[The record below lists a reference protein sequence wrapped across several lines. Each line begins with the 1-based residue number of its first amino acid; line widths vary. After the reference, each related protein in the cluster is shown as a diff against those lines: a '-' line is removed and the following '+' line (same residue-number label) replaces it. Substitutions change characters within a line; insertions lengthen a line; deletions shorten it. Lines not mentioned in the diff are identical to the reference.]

1 MGTKAI
7 RRLWRLLAVAVLVL
21 GAMPIAAIQAGQ
33 DNEPQA
39 AVPATSDKPLL
50 DRARVLRRPAL
61 SSDARNLGL
70 SGLVAVRVM
79 VDPDGEVL
87 VSRAVSGPDGLRQSA
102 SKAVRAW
109 EFAPSADPDP
119 VSGFVVFRF
128 SSGEPYASIV
138 GLREQDVASGPTHP
152 REPEPEAEEKD
163 TVPAGSTAPTV
174 TRPRE
179 VRPAERPAVAAG
191 VQRLAPATLSAIA
204 TRKTSPRYPA
214 AATSAR
220 IEGVVIVEVE
230 VDESGRVTSAR
241 AVSGNGVLRPAAVEA
256 AKTWLFQP
264 TVVEGVPTKVIGTL
278 SFNFRL

>member
-7 RRLWRLLAVAVLVL
+7 RHIWRVLAVAALAL
-21 GAMPIAAIQAGQ
+21 GSAPIAAVQARQ
-33 DNEPQA
+33 DGEPQS
-39 AVPATSDKPLL
+39 AVPVTSDKPLL
-50 DRARVLRRPAL
+50 DRARVMRRPAL

-138 GLREQDVASGPTHP
+138 GLREQDVASGPTHTP
-152 REPEPEAEEKD
+152 ELEPAAEETN
-163 TVPAGSTAPTV
+163 TVPTASTAPTH

-179 VRPAERPAVAAG
+179 ARPAERPAVPAG
-191 VQRLAPATLSAIA
+191 LQRLAPAALSALA

-214 AATSAR
+214 AAASAR

-241 AVSGNGVLRPAAVEA
+241 AVSGNGVLRPAAIEA
-256 AKTWLFQP
+256 AKNWLFQP
-264 TVVEGVPTKVIGTL
+264 TVVEGVPTRVIGTL
-278 SFNFRL
+278 SFNFRM

>member
-1 MGTKAI
+1 MGTKTIGRVRHVLTA
-7 RRLWRLLAVAVLVL
+7 AVLVFVT
-21 GAMPIAAIQAGQ
+21 MPIAAVHARQGS
-33 DNEPQA
+33 EPQA
-39 AVPATSDKPLL
+39 AVPDTSDKSLL
-50 DRARVLRRPAL
+50 DRARVLKRPAL

-70 SGLVAVRVM
+70 SGVVAVRVM

-87 VSRAVSGPDGLRQSA
+87 VSRAVSGPEVLRQLAAKS
-102 SKAVRAW
+102 VRAW

-138 GLREQDVASGPTHP
+138 GLREQDVASGPTHAQ
-152 REPEPEAEEKD
+152 EPEPAAEETA
-163 TVPAGSTAPTV
+163 TVPPASTAQNA

-179 VRPAERPAVAAG
+179 ARPAQRPAASGG
-191 VQRLAPATLSAIA
+191 VMRLAPAALSALA

-220 IEGVVIVEVE
+220 IEGVVIIEVE

-241 AVSGNGVLRPAAVEA
+241 AVSGNGVLRPAAIEA
-256 AKTWLFQP
+256 AKNWLFRP
-264 TVVEGVPTKVIGTL
+264 TVVEGMPAKVIGTL